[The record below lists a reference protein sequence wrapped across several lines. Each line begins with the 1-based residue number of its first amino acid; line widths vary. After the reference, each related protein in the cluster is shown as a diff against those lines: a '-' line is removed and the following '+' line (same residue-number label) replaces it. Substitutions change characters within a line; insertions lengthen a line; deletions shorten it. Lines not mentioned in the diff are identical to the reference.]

1 MEEPLLNELPRVP
14 DFRSLG
20 KHQEGFATEIGSS
33 DADRIKQA
41 IEAAQT
47 KPVESVEAK
56 TRPIVHTVAGYTLS
70 KPLPDTSRIGW
81 TSFSSLPNPGGT
93 LKVVATEKRD
103 KEQKELWSDD
113 VVIYVVGIGF
123 YIMVQLGASGII
135 AFMLGLLFLGKKI
148 YTCMMSAPYSYQ
160 KKLYSL
166 LLSNLS
172 GTVQTARQR

>member
-70 KPLPDTSRIGW
+70 KPLPDTSHIGW
-81 TSFSSLPNPGGT
+81 TSFSSLPNPGGA

-172 GTVQTARQR
+172 GTV